1 MSRAESCKI
10 ANGCMPYMPC
20 IRVAANCRHFG
31 NLAGPQ
37 WPLSSIYVDNEL
49 ARTFAGPIVGSR
61 FNISPEPQFSEIGNH
76 NSRGSCVSMRL
87 CLVSCGD
94 LVHIFFFREAPPGTH
109 LVDLS
114 IAELFTVGFSCGF
127 LLSGNA
133 GMLFQLFREVAG
145 SNILTGLVMPF
156 PHPKGGPSD
165 CQT

>member
-1 MSRAESCKI
+1 M
-10 ANGCMPYMPC
+10 
-20 IRVAANCRHFG
+20 
-31 NLAGPQ
+31 
-37 WPLSSIYVDNEL
+37 
-49 ARTFAGPIVGSR
+49 FAGPIVGSR

-127 LLSGNA
+127 C
-133 GMLFQLFREVAG
+133 FQA
-145 SNILTGLVMPF
+145 MPACYF
-156 PHPKGGPSD
+156 NCLGKWLEATS
-165 CQT
+165 